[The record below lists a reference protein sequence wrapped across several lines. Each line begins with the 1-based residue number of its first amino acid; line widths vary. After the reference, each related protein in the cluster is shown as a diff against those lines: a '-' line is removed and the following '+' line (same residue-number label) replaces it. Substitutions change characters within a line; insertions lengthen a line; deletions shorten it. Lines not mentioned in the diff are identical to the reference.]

1 MKFGLFYL
9 FSDFG
14 HIPQDQVFHEVLEE
28 IEYGEELGFDSVW
41 LPEHHFAVYGM
52 LGNPMVLAAAI
63 AQRTRRMQIGT
74 AIMVLP
80 FQHPLRLAEDVALVD
95 VLSQGRL
102 LLGLGR
108 GYQPP
113 EFHGFGVPQQA
124 SREMF
129 LEGFE
134 ILTRALSGEKFTY
147 DGKFWKIQ
155 EPTEIYPKP
164 IQKPHPP
171 FYFAAISPATYD
183 IAARLGISLLRSP
196 QFSDLDTV
204 AKAFEE
210 YKARMRAYGHD
221 PDILD
226 QPLSVRTFVAPTD
239 EEAKGEVQHVVWFY
253 HLLATLLPGAP
264 GRPKPAGYENYPRDP
279 ALLSQV
285 SVEEVWQRGTCFG
298 SPERVTELM
307 KLYMQRTGTTHWMTQ
322 MRCGG
327 VEHKKALRSMELFAK
342 EVMPA
347 LRAEAAK
354 VAVGEGIHREGGA

>member
-14 HIPQDQVFHEVLEE
+14 NISQDQVFHEVLEE
-28 IEYGEELGFDSVW
+28 IEYAEELGFDSVW
-41 LPEHHFAVYGM
+41 LPEHHFAIYGM

-63 AQRTRRMQIGT
+63 ARCTRRMQIGT

-80 FQHPLRLAEDVALVD
+80 FQHPLRLAEDAALVD
-95 VLSQGRL
+95 VLSEGRL

-113 EFHGFGVPQQA
+113 EFHGFGVPQHA

-129 LEGFE
+129 LESFE
-134 ILTRALSGEKFTY
+134 ILKRALSGEKFAY
-147 DGKFWKIQ
+147 EGKFWKIQ

-171 FYFAAISPATYD
+171 FYFAAISPAAYES
-183 IAARLGISLLRSP
+183 AARLGVSLLRSP
-196 QFSDLDTV
+196 QFSDLDSV
-204 AKAFEE
+204 ARAFDE
-210 YKARMRAYGHD
+210 YKVKMRAYGHD
-221 PDILD
+221 PDALD
-226 QPLSVRTFVAPTD
+226 QPLSVRTYVAPTD
-239 EEAKGEVQHVVWFY
+239 EEAKAEAKHVVWFY
-253 HLLATLLPGAP
+253 HLLGTLLPGAP

-285 SVEEVWQRGTCFG
+285 TVEDVWERGTCFG

-307 KLYMQRTGTTHWMTQ
+307 RLYMRRTGTTHWLAQ
-322 MRCGG
+322 MRIGG
-327 VEHKKALRSMELFAK
+327 LEHKKVLRSMELFAK
-342 EVMPA
+342 HVMPA
-347 LRAEAAK
+347 LREEEAK
-354 VAVGEGIHREGGA
+354 VAVGG